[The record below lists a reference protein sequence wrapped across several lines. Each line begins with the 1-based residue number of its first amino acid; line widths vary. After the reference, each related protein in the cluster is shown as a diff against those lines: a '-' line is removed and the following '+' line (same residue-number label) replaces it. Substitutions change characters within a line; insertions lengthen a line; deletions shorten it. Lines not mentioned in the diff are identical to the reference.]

1 MISSEIDAAQHEAV
15 AAAWDICVAITG
27 APGTGKSTALARR
40 IERARCEFSDGEFL
54 VVARPDRLAH
64 LAREVLNAAG
74 ETFDLIDDVEAELL
88 FEAAAQKLFALE
100 WDEFTAG
107 QLDPEIPG
115 LRSPER
121 FLSSAFRLF
130 RKLRDAAIEPAEF
143 LERSLSGAT
152 NFYAKP
158 PNFAHP
164 DLIHGTKDAYRD
176 SLDVDLTELRR
187 QYQREIDLA
196 KILAQLYETYIGTLQ
211 KRHAFTARD
220 AVAFARERLT
230 QDVAVAVR
238 KKAPL
243 AFIDEAQDLTPAQI
257 VLLEAIY
264 GPELRGV
271 TLAGDLGSLTNAF
284 RGARPERA
292 FKAAKVTVTLR
303 EQHRS
308 PLAIEIACRR
318 LCVETERNNA
328 SNVPNSIVMHRT
340 KTEADEAKFIAERV
354 RYAIDDGT
362 PIDQIA
368 LIFRSTAD
376 VYLYEE
382 ALLERN
388 VPVMVAGDYNIFT
401 DHRALDALALL
412 WNVWDPFKHEW
423 MLRTLSGH
431 AMALADSSVAALCS
445 EPPTA
450 QTALFPF
457 DEENAPTVRTGRW
470 DPKRDLR
477 LGWNVIRGEQ
487 DASLSDVAR
496 ERIIRFRSM
505 REKWIEAMNA
515 LPFAQLA
522 RRVWREGL
530 AAEGPP
536 DSARAKAQR
545 LLLQRLL
552 DRLTQFSERNPSAT
566 LGDILSYASQR
577 AASDLEDCENAA
589 ASGFVRILSI
599 DAAQG
604 RSFKFVAIPD
614 ARAGSFPRWYVP
626 DSFMFSP
633 SLGMIPKDNV
643 GEARAS
649 RTAKFSY
656 YVFRTKARENYN
668 AEERRAFVYAMRRSS
683 GELLVTASGRA
694 TRGTSAP
701 EFAEELRNAR
711 LPGVTIIE

>member
-1 MISSEIDAAQHEAV
+1 MISSEIDAVQHEAID
-15 AAAWDICVAITG
+15 APWEICVAITG
-27 APGTGKSTALARR
+27 AAGTGKSTALAHR
-40 IERARCEFSDGEFL
+40 IERARRERPESRL
-54 VVARPDRLAH
+54 LIVSRPDRLVE
-64 LAREVLNAAG
+64 LAREILDAAG
-74 ETFDLIDDVEAELL
+74 ESFDLIDDVEAEFL
-88 FEAAAQKLFALE
+88 FEGAAERLLALE

-115 LRSPER
+115 LRSPKR

-130 RKLRDAAIEPAEF
+130 RKLREAAIEPAQF

-152 NFYAKP
+152 SFYAKP

-176 SLDVDLTELRR
+176 SLNVDMAELKR

-196 KILAQLYETYIGTLQ
+196 KILAQLYSTYKITLE
-211 KRHAFTARD
+211 KRSAFTARD
-220 AVAFARERLT
+220 AVARALERLNFS
-230 QDVAVAVR
+230 VATVLR
-238 KKAPL
+238 TDFPL
-243 AFIDEAQDLTPAQI
+243 VFVDEAQDLTQAQI
-257 VLLEAIY
+257 LLLEAIY
-264 GPELRGV
+264 GPELSGV

-292 FKAAKVTVTLR
+292 FKAAKLTVTLR

-308 PLAIEIACRR
+308 PVAIEIASRR
-318 LCVETERNNA
+318 LCVETERINGTNA
-328 SNVPNSIVMHRT
+328 PNAIVIHRA
-340 KTEADEAKFIAERV
+340 KGEDEEAKFIADRV
-354 RYAIDDGT
+354 RSSIDSGT
-362 PIDQIA
+362 PPDEIA

-382 ALLERN
+382 ALLDRN
-388 VPVMVAGDYNIFT
+388 VPVMVAGDYNIFA
-401 DHRALDALALL
+401 DRRALDALALL
-412 WNVWDPFKHEW
+412 WNVWDPFRHEW
-423 MLRTLSGH
+423 TLRTLSGH
-431 AMALADSSVAALCS
+431 AFALADASVATLCT

-457 DEENAPTVRTGRW
+457 DEENAPTVRAGRW

-487 DASLSDVAR
+487 DASLTDTAR
-496 ERIIRFRSM
+496 ERVVRFRSLREHWVDAM
-505 REKWIEAMNA
+505 RA
-515 LPFAQLA
+515 LPFADFA
-522 RRVWREGL
+522 RLVWREGL
-530 AAEGPP
+530 AAEGIPG
-536 DSARAKAQR
+536 SARVMAQR

-552 DRLTQFSERNPSAT
+552 DRLNGYADRNPAAT
-566 LGDILSYASQR
+566 LGDILEYAAER
-577 AASDLEDCENAA
+577 AVSDLEACEDAA
-589 ASGFVRILSI
+589 AGGFVRVLSI

-604 RSFKFVAIPD
+604 RSFSFVAIPD

-656 YVFRTKARENYN
+656 YVFRTKARDNYN

-683 GELLVTASGRA
+683 RELLVTASGRA

-711 LPGVTIIE
+711 LPGVTIVE